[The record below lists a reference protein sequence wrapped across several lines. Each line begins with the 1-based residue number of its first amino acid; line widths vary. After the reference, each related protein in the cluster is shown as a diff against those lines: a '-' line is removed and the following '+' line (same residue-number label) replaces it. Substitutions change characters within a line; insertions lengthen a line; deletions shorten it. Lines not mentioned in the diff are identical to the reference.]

1 MQTSE
6 TGSDTGST
14 VTLQTSVASQAAV
27 PTQVV
32 QQVPVQQQETLLRIY
47 PGKDNE
53 IKRKLIS
60 YRVYLIISFLSP
72 EDLDRVQQVQTVQ
85 QVQHVY
91 PAQVQYVEGSDTV
104 YTNGAIRTTT
114 YPYTETQMYSQNTGG
129 NYFDTQGSSAQVT
142 TVVSSH
148 SMVGTGGIQ
157 MGVTGGQLISS
168 SGGTYLI
175 GNSMENSGHSVTHT
189 TRASPATIEMAIET
203 LQKSDGLST
212 HRSSLL
218 NSHLQWLLDNYETAE
233 GVSLPRSTLYNHY
246 LRHCQ
251 EHKLDP
257 VNAASFGKL
266 IRGNSKYHYYG
277 IRVKPDS
284 PLNRLQEDM
293 QYMAMRQQPMQQKQR
308 YKPMQKVDGVADG
321 FTGSGQQTGTSVEQT
336 VIAQSQHHQQFLD
349 ASRALPEF
357 GEVEISSLPDG
368 TTFEDI
374 KSLQSLYRE
383 HCEAILDV
391 VVNLQFSLIEKL
403 WQTFWRYSP
412 STPTDGTT
420 ITESS
425 PFSFLSSFAIYS
437 FATFI
442 HTSNLSE
449 IESRLPKAKL
459 ITLCKHES
467 ILKWM
472 CNCDHGMYQA
482 LVEILIPDVLRPIPS
497 KLNADKYGTEL
508 LLYSDIN
515 KVAAVSAFAQT
526 LRRYTSLN
534 HLAQAARA
542 VLQNTSQINQMLNDL
557 NRVDFANVQE
567 QASWVCQCDDSMVQR
582 LETDFKMTLQQQ
594 STLEQWAAWL
604 DNVMMQALRP
614 YEGRPSFPKA
624 ARQFLLKWSFYSS
637 MVIRD
642 LTLRSAASFGSFHLI
657 RLLYDEYMFYL
668 VEHRVAQATGE
679 TPIAVMGEFGD
690 LNAVS
695 PGNLDK
701 DEGSEVESEMDEE
714 LDDSS
719 EPQAKREKTELN
731 QAFPVGCMQPVLE
744 SGVQPSLLNPIHSE
758 HIVTSTQ
765 TIRQCSATGNTY
777 TAV

>member
-14 VTLQTSVASQAAV
+14 VTLQTSVAGQAAV

-32 QQVPVQQQETLLRIY
+32 QQLPVQQQ
-47 PGKDNE
+47 
-53 IKRKLIS
+53 
-60 YRVYLIISFLSP
+60 
-72 EDLDRVQQVQTVQ
+72 VQQVQTVQ

-129 NYFDTQGSSAQVT
+129 NYFDTQGSSAQ
-142 TVVSSH
+142 
-148 SMVGTGGIQ
+148 
-157 MGVTGGQLISS
+157 
-168 SGGTYLI
+168 
-175 GNSMENSGHSVTHT
+175 
-189 TRASPATIEMAIET
+189 IEMAIET

-266 IRGNSKYHYYG
+266 IRSIFMGLRTRRLGTRGNSKYHYYG

-308 YKPMQKVDGVADG
+308 YKPMQKVDGVTDG
-321 FTGSGQQTGTSVEQT
+321 FTTSGQQTGTSVEQT

-412 STPTDGTT
+412 STTTDGTT
-420 ITESS
+420 ITE
-425 PFSFLSSFAIYS
+425 P
-437 FATFI
+437 
-442 HTSNLSE
+442 SNLSE

-459 ITLCKHES
+459 ITLCKNES

-472 CNCDHGMYQA
+472 CNCDHVMYQT

-497 KLNADKYGTEL
+497 ALTQAIRNFAKSLEGWLSNAMNNIPQRMIQT
-508 LLYSDIN
+508 

-567 QASWVCQCDDSMVQR
+567 QASWVCQCDDNMVQR

-604 DNVMMQALRP
+604 DNVMMQALKP

-695 PGNLDK
+695 PGNMDK
-701 DEGSEVESEMDEE
+701 DCRIHGGFICADEGSEVESEMDEE
-714 LDDSS
+714 LDDSG
-719 EPQAKREKTELN
+719 EPQAKREKSDLS
-731 QAFPVGCMQPVLE
+731 QAFQVGCLQPVLE
-744 SGVQPSLLNPIHSE
+744 SGVQQSLLGPLHNE
-758 HIVTSTQ
+758 HIVTATQ

>member
-32 QQVPVQQQETLLRIY
+32 QQVPVQQQ
-47 PGKDNE
+47 
-53 IKRKLIS
+53 
-60 YRVYLIISFLSP
+60 
-72 EDLDRVQQVQTVQ
+72 VQQVQTVQ

-266 IRGNSKYHYYG
+266 IRSIFMGLRTRRLGTRGNSKYHYYG

-425 PFSFLSSFAIYS
+425 
-437 FATFI
+437 
-442 HTSNLSE
+442 NLSE

-459 ITLCKHES
+459 ITLCKHEVPHRGGKTKRVLLDYDGQRNVFQLAKS
-467 ILKWM
+467 IL
-472 CNCDHGMYQA
+472 
-482 LVEILIPDVLRPIPS
+482 LI
-497 KLNADKYGTEL
+497 T
-508 LLYSDIN
+508 
-515 KVAAVSAFAQT
+515 VAAVSAFAQT

-567 QASWVCQCDDSMVQR
+567 QASWVCQCDDNMVQR

-604 DNVMMQALRP
+604 DNVMMQALKP

-719 EPQAKREKTELN
+719 EPQAKREKTELTP
-731 QAFPVGCMQPVLE
+731 AFPVGCLQPVLE
-744 SGVQPSLLNPIHSE
+744 SSVQPSLLNPIHSE

>member
-1 MQTSE
+1 
-6 TGSDTGST
+6 
-14 VTLQTSVASQAAV
+14 
-27 PTQVV
+27 
-32 QQVPVQQQETLLRIY
+32 
-47 PGKDNE
+47 
-53 IKRKLIS
+53 
-60 YRVYLIISFLSP
+60 
-72 EDLDRVQQVQTVQ
+72 
-85 QVQHVY
+85 
-91 PAQVQYVEGSDTV
+91 
-104 YTNGAIRTTT
+104 
-114 YPYTETQMYSQNTGG
+114 
-129 NYFDTQGSSAQVT
+129 
-142 TVVSSH
+142 
-148 SMVGTGGIQ
+148 
-157 MGVTGGQLISS
+157 
-168 SGGTYLI
+168 
-175 GNSMENSGHSVTHT
+175 
-189 TRASPATIEMAIET
+189 IEMAIET

-266 IRGNSKYHYYG
+266 IRSIFMGLRTRRLGTRGNSKYHYYG

-308 YKPMQKVDGVADG
+308 YKPMQKVDGVSDG
-321 FTGSGQQTGTSVEQT
+321 FTTSGQQTGTSVEQT

-383 HCEAILDV
+383 HCEDPVILSWD
-391 VVNLQFSLIEKL
+391 NSKFKGHSYHCCIKL
-403 WQTFWRYSP
+403 CTLVK
-412 STPTDGTT
+412 TM
-420 ITESS
+420 E
-425 PFSFLSSFAIYS
+425 A
-437 FATFI
+437 
-442 HTSNLSE
+442 SNLSE

-459 ITLCKHES
+459 ITLCKNES

-472 CNCDHGMYQA
+472 CNCDHVMYQA

-497 KLNADKYGTEL
+497 ALTQAIRNFAKSLEGWLSNAMNNIPQRMIQTK
-508 LLYSDIN
+508 I
-515 KVAAVSAFAQT
+515 AA
-526 LRRYTSLN
+526 
-534 HLAQAARA
+534 
-542 VLQNTSQINQMLNDL
+542 
-557 NRVDFANVQE
+557 E
-567 QASWVCQCDDSMVQR
+567 QASWVCQCDDNMVQR

-604 DNVMMQALRP
+604 DNVMMQALKP

-624 ARQFLLKWSFYSS
+624 ARQFLS

-690 LNAVS
+690 LNAAS
-695 PGNLDK
+695 PGNMDK
-701 DEGSEVESEMDEE
+701 DEGSEVESEIDEE
-714 LDDSS
+714 LDDSG
-719 EPQAKREKTELN
+719 EPQAKREKTEIS
-731 QAFPVGCMQPVLE
+731 QAFQVGCLQPVLE
-744 SGVQPSLLNPIHSE
+744 TGVQQNLLNPLHNE
-758 HIVTSTQ
+758 HIVTATQ